1 MEDCDLW
8 RLAGMLMQKHG
19 DSAEGYAD
27 ERAHEALQEGN
38 TGACEAW
45 KSVAMAICEME
56 ENAQSNRRLN

>member
-1 MEDCDLW
+1 
-8 RLAGMLMQKHG
+8 MQKHG